1 VSDKHPDGRLTL
13 DLQKLVWVFFVRQM
27 IRNRG
32 TWIEFG
38 FEKKLFYVTKRKHA
52 QGSKKER
59 GKRMKK
65 KKTDGWKHFRAS

>member
-1 VSDKHPDGRLTL
+1 
-13 DLQKLVWVFFVRQM
+13 M

-52 QGSKKER
+52 QGSKKKRER
-59 GKRMKK
+59 REEKERKK
-65 KKTDGWKHFRAS
+65 KLMAGDTLEVHRVDMLS